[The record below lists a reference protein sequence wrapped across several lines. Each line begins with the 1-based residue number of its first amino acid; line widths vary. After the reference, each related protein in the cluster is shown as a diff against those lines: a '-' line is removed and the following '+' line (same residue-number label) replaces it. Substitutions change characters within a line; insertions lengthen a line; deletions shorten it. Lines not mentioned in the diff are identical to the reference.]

1 MLAYASLMAGAQNF
15 GVCAFLGKFC
25 SHLAPSESSQ
35 DRSQPD
41 HICVHHHRCSCY
53 IMTSYG
59 IVFCY
64 VRCSRERKDVC
75 SMLRSKHDWLFHFI
89 SQHIW
94 NKQQKKNERNSRE
107 NICHDHIITEA
118 LPIRSPI
125 ANQYRSKRPA
135 YNTRSTRN
143 SEQKCRLYYSEQQAN
158 LGCFKPYLDTRI
170 LWYHDHLPT

>member
-1 MLAYASLMAGAQNF
+1 MNTCVGTTMTQDDRRQAKELIIYRAGNHTKTSSSSTFSSVLDTSTMPLTSTLSL
-15 GVCAFLGKFC
+15 LC
-25 SHLAPSESSQ
+25 SMFE
-35 DRSQPD
+35 
-41 HICVHHHRCSCY
+41 
-53 IMTSYG
+53 
-59 IVFCY
+59 
-64 VRCSRERKDVC
+64 ERKDVC